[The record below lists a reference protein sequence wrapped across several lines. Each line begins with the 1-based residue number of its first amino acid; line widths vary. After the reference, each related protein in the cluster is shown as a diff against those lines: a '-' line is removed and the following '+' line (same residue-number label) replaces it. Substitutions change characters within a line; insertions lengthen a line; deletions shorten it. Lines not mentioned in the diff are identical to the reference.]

1 MSLYSWELRKW
12 IRCDPADLKKLKPHV
27 EFFINLA
34 EKARREGLLSL
45 EDDIPGYQ
53 DTMLREGLQLIVD
66 GTDPEYV
73 RSIIEKR
80 ILLGCSKGLDLRREL
95 ITLEGILA
103 IQSGDNPRIMRVL
116 LSSFLA
122 PDHIESCSVL
132 QENSPDGDG
141 ADNRFVIE
149 EKGPLSGYT
158 SLLENLSSFDDR
170 TIQCILREVDTG
182 ILSAALKGAG
192 SKVVKSILRNMGSRG
207 GEMLLEDME
216 NFSAADET
224 EIRDCQILICQTID
238 RLRENGEIV
247 IPMDDLDL

>member
-12 IRCDPADLKKLKPHV
+12 IECEPAELKKLKPHI
-27 EFFINLA
+27 EFFVDLA

-45 EDDIPGYQ
+45 EDDISGYE

-66 GTDPEYV
+66 GTDPDFV

-80 ILLGCSKGLDLRREL
+80 ILLGVSKGLDLRREL

-103 IQSGDNPRIMRVL
+103 VQSGDNPRIVRVL

-122 PDHIESCSVL
+122 PDDIESYSTA
-132 QENSPDGDG
+132 QENFPDGG
-141 ADNRFVIE
+141 TAGNRFEVE

-192 SKVVKSILRNMGSRG
+192 SKVIKSILRNMGSRG
-207 GEMLLEDME
+207 GEMLFEDIE
-216 NFSAADET
+216 NCSADET
-224 EIRDCQILICQTID
+224 EIRNCQILICQTID